1 MSWKTLDGSDIALL
15 AAFVLSAGLGTWNN
29 CLLFNDGIVLV
40 SVGWLGDAWD
50 LYFNQIAGRTVSTF
64 TTFGPAWLARW
75 AFDLSSDPYI
85 VLAHVLYFAVPL
97 GLWLAIRAV
106 EPQRAFSRL
115 YLATTLV
122 LIYFP
127 SELIVGIGLW
137 MIWVALLAD
146 PARSIRQTTV
156 ATLGLGLVMAFTHPS
171 TAAMSL
177 LFLLIGL
184 IRVRYGR
191 PLPRRVMEAAAA
203 MTVLLL
209 AAYALTSTFLPP
221 TNPSIIYALGIGR
234 YDYLDLGWMV
244 ATLSMFPM
252 LAALWLLQLAPG
264 IAGAN
269 PRWQVPSSV
278 TTFVGVLGLWF
289 AANGTSLL
297 TPIFARQ
304 SAVYV
309 LALAVALA
317 FAMPQSV
324 WSAHARR
331 PLMWFAAIT
340 AVAAVSYNID
350 LWLFGRFI
358 DRHLEPGVINVDAPG
373 RPPWPL
379 QRRREAMDT
388 STFFKWAAKP
398 DYVRDVVLP
407 DYQRYYQALAFYS
420 FFRSDGHAVLFH
432 RIPPRQWV
440 PFECPPVERALAH
453 TRDALDRQF
462 LAFLS
467 ENYCVR

>member
-1 MSWKTLDGSDIALL
+1 M
-15 AAFVLSAGLGTWNN
+15 
-29 CLLFNDGIVLV
+29 
-40 SVGWLGDAWD
+40 
-50 LYFNQIAGRTVSTF
+50 
-64 TTFGPAWLARW
+64 
-75 AFDLSSDPYI
+75 
-85 VLAHVLYFAVPL
+85 
-97 GLWLAIRAV
+97 
-106 EPQRAFSRL
+106 
-115 YLATTLV
+115 

-137 MIWVALLAD
+137 TIWVALLAD
-146 PARSIRQTTV
+146 PARSIRQVTV

-177 LFLLIGL
+177 LFLIIGSV
-184 IRVRYGR
+184 RVRYGR
-191 PLPRRVMEAAAA
+191 PLPRRAMVAAAA
-203 MTVLLL
+203 MSVLLL
-209 AAYALTSTFLPP
+209 TAYALTGMFLPP
-221 TNPSIIYALGIGR
+221 TNPSIIHALGIGR
-234 YDYLDLGWMV
+234 YDYVDLAWMMS
-244 ATLSMFPM
+244 TLFIFPM

-264 IAGAN
+264 IAAAN
-269 PRWQVPSSV
+269 PRWQVPSSA

-309 LALAVALA
+309 LALAIALA
-317 FAMPQSV
+317 FAIPHPV
-324 WSAHARR
+324 WSVHARR

-350 LWLFGRFI
+350 LWLFGRFV
-358 DRHLEPGVINVDAPG
+358 DRHLEPGVVNVDTPG

-398 DYVRDVVLP
+398 DYVHDVVLP

-420 FFRSDGHAVLFH
+420 FFRSDGHSVLFH
-432 RIPPRQWV
+432 RIPPQQWI
-440 PFECPPVERALAH
+440 PFECPSVDRALARA
-453 TRDALDRQF
+453 RDDLHRQF
-462 LAFLS
+462 LTFLRA
-467 ENYCVR
+467 NYCVSD